1 LLRVCH
7 RLAAYNGRARTWKT
21 AGASHAAV
29 AWSTAVSSTTMKL
42 MGAGAGAGLCR
53 LALPDRNALD
63 YKGLFIKAE

>member
-1 LLRVCH
+1 VEDGRRQPCGGRLEHGRVINN
-7 RLAAYNGRARTWKT
+7 L
-21 AGASHAAV
+21 
-29 AWSTAVSSTTMKL
+29 KL